1 MSASPS
7 FDDAFAPAVRPDVQT
22 VTIDGE
28 RVVFDPQRGEVHQLN
43 PIGSVI
49 WEFLDGTA
57 TIGELVADL
66 SDAFH
71 VAPDTVHA
79 DLVTLLAQ
87 LDEHSLLVDEADE
100 DDDDVDDATGAQ
112 RGADHEPPSPT
123 YLVDPPAP

>member
-1 MSASPS
+1 ME
-7 FDDAFAPAVRPDVQT
+7 T

-43 PIGSVI
+43 PVGSVI

-66 SDAFH
+66 ADAFH

-79 DLVTLLAQ
+79 DLVSLLTQ
-87 LDEHSLLVDEADE
+87 LDEHSLLVDKDAL
-100 DDDDVDDATGAQ
+100 DDATAQ
-112 RGADHEPPSPT
+112 ARGVDPEPPAPT